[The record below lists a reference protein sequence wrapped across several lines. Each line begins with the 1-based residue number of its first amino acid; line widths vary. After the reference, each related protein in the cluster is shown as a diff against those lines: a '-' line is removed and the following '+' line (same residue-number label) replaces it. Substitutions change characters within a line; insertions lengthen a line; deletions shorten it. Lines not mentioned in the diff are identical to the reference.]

1 MPRGPRAQGG
11 FALVIVLF
19 VLLLLS
25 MIGGAFALA
34 VRTEALAVRNGGEDL
49 AGYALALAGVH
60 QALAEVLGEWE
71 VNFLDPSGAVRFAR
85 KDGSPL
91 PSLAESARVMA
102 GEVGYRILD
111 EEGKINVNRADQK
124 LLTALLRVVELPP
137 GTNIDEVADAILDW
151 VDSDRLRRLNGAED
165 DYYLALR
172 IPYLPKN
179 GPMGAIEELLLVK
192 GITPE
197 LYALLSQVLTVY
209 GAGRVNV
216 NTAPPAVLRAVFPN
230 DALSLTSQR
239 RAKPI
244 VTARAPGIVRSS
256 TFTIIAAG
264 RGPTSRAPRFVK
276 AVVTRLADG
285 KAGEGGTQRYIIRAW
300 DDDYPA
306 WAGRA
311 SSG

>member
-1 MPRGPRAQGG
+1 MRRGPRAQGG

-25 MIGGAFALA
+25 MLGGAFALA
-34 VRTEALAVRNGGEDL
+34 VRTEALAVRNAGEDL
-49 AGYALALAGVH
+49 AGYALALAGVQ
-60 QALAEVLGEWE
+60 QALAEVVGEWE
-71 VNFLDPSGAVRFAR
+71 VNFLDPSGAMRFAR

-91 PSLAESARVMA
+91 PSLAESVRVTA

-124 LLTALLRVVELPP
+124 LLAALLRVVELPP
-137 GTNIDEVADAILDW
+137 GTNIDEVVDAILDW

-179 GPMGAIEELLLVK
+179 GPMGALEELLLVK

-197 LYALLSQVLTVY
+197 LYALLSQVLTVW
-209 GAGRVNV
+209 GTGRVNV

-230 DALSLTSQR
+230 DVLSLISQR
-239 RAKPI
+239 RGKPL
-244 VTARAPGIVRSS
+244 VAVPAPGIVRSS
-256 TFTIIAAG
+256 TFSVIAWGQTA
-264 RGPTSRAPRFVK
+264 TSRSARFVK
-276 AVVTRLADG
+276 AVVSRLPDA
-285 KAGEGGTQRYIIRAW
+285 AEQPPRYVIRAW
-300 DDDYPA
+300 DDDYAA
-306 WAGRA
+306 WALWRA